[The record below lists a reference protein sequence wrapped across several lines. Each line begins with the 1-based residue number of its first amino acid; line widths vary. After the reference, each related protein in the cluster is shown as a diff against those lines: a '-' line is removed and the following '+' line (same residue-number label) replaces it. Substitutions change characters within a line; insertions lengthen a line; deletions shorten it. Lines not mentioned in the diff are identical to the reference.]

1 LPSGAWPGYGAPV
14 VIAPVLSAL
23 HVLAL
28 GVGLG
33 SVFMRGRF
41 LRELRAGPDAR
52 ALDRLFAADT
62 LWGVAAA
69 LWLLTG
75 LARAFGHVEKA
86 PDFFLRNSFF
96 WVKMTLFLVVV
107 ALEIWPML
115 TFIRWRIARR
125 AGQPLPQ
132 LDRLPRLV
140 LVDDLQTALV
150 VVIPFVAAAMARGL
164 WLY

>member
-1 LPSGAWPGYGAPV
+1 LASRISFGYGASV
-14 VIAPVLSAL
+14 VIAPLLSGL

-41 LRELRAGPDAR
+41 LRSLRAGPDPR
-52 ALDRLFAADT
+52 ALDGLFAADT
-62 LWGVAAA
+62 LWGVAAG
-69 LWLLTG
+69 LWLVTG

-86 PDFFLRNSFF
+86 PDFYLRNGFF
-96 WVKMTLFLVVV
+96 WMKMTLFVAVVT
-107 ALEIWPML
+107 LEIWPML
-115 TFIRWRIARR
+115 TFIRWRSARR
-125 AGQPLPQ
+125 SGRPLPQ
-132 LDRLPRLV
+132 FNRLARLV
-140 LVDDLQTALV
+140 LVDDVETALV

>member
-1 LPSGAWPGYGAPV
+1 
-14 VIAPVLSAL
+14 
-23 HVLAL
+23 
-28 GVGLG
+28 
-33 SVFMRGRF
+33 MRGRF
-41 LRELRAGPDAR
+41 LRDLRAGPDLR
-52 ALDRLFAADT
+52 ALDRLFGADT

-75 LARAFGHVEKA
+75 LARAFGRVEKA
-86 PDFFLRNSFF
+86 PDFYLRNGFF

-115 TFIRWRIARR
+115 TFIRWRTARR
-125 AGQPLPQ
+125 AGRPLPQ
-132 LDRLPRLV
+132 FDRLPRLV